1 MTAPRS
7 ELSRGCPWQLRDLLA
22 KLFVLCSLFF
32 NLAEPVL
39 GEEEHS
45 ESLTTALSML
55 EDRELHTQ
63 SALRFSKVYSFVAG
77 VDARELKD
85 ILSAVTG
92 KSGLK
97 NSDRVRSELQ
107 IAILQRL
114 TNHDP
119 IEALEYVEKRNDYE
133 SDLYLREIFE
143 SWANIDPS
151 AALSHARKL
160 DTWSRDI
167 AMLGLLDARIE
178 VELSDVFDVGLELDL
193 NEEDI
198 ATVLSDWLNAQS
210 VQDPKD
216 MWKRLNKL
224 SGNDNFSSIRSLRA
238 SLAIQWYQA
247 EGISALEEI
256 RALSAGRGS
265 YGISFSLRR
274 LLEHIALEDPGFA
287 LNYVLKL
294 PSIDAGLAEELIRI
308 WAEMH
313 PKGALEAT
321 YTVRDDGRRLRHLLQ
336 GEVALVWAEKEPRYI
351 LQNLDVLPEPVRY
364 GAARIGV
371 GEIAKGSLQEAGEYA
386 LQIEDLKLRTIAVSW
401 LLSIWSNHEPSTLLD
416 WLLSDPVNKP
426 IVAELRRGLVYCS
439 LYTDPKGAFQIALGV
454 PCTQWDRGSSDLLGD
469 LPADLQYSLPP
480 SDELVAEVMEKIG
493 KSDSQLALDLL
504 SVIRDEDTKFVAALH
519 LGDALVFQGDITD
532 ALELGQQLPE
542 LVSDRYYFR
551 LFADWSREDPISLLE
566 SIGGFPSPK
575 HKSSAAA
582 FLLRADRRQSTLEE
596 AQVNSLQQYLSNA
609 DRNWV
614 DWH

>member
-1 MTAPRS
+1 M
-7 ELSRGCPWQLRDLLA
+7 
-22 KLFVLCSLFF
+22 KLFLLCTLLFT
-32 NLAEPVL
+32 LTTPVL
-39 GEEEHS
+39 GVEKHS
-45 ESLTTALSML
+45 EGLATALSML

-85 ILSAVTG
+85 ILSAVTD
-92 KSGLK
+92 KSGLRI
-97 NSDRVRSELQ
+97 SDRVRSQLQ

-114 TNHDP
+114 SNHDP
-119 IEALEYVEKRNDYE
+119 TEALEFVEKRNDYD

-143 SWANIDPS
+143 TWATIDLS
-151 AALSHARKL
+151 TALSHARIL
-160 DTWSRDI
+160 DTWSRDH
-167 AMLGLLDARIE
+167 AMLGLLDAGVE
-178 VELSDVFDVGLELDL
+178 VELSDVFDLGLELDL
-193 NEEDI
+193 DEESI
-198 ATVLSDWLNAQS
+198 ATVLADWLNAQS

-224 SGNDNFSSIRSLRA
+224 AGNDGFSSIKSLRA

-247 EGISALEEI
+247 EGVSALEEI
-256 RALSAGRGS
+256 RTLSAERGS

-294 PSIDAGLAEELIRI
+294 PSIDAGLAEDLMRI
-308 WAEMH
+308 WAEMD

-336 GEVALVWAEKEPRYI
+336 GEVALQWAEKEPRYI

-426 IVAELRRGLVYCS
+426 IVAELRRSLVYCS

-454 PCTQWDRGSSDLLGD
+454 PSTQWDRGSSDLLGD

-493 KSDSQLALDLL
+493 KSDSQLALDLF
-504 SVIRDEDTKFVAALH
+504 SVIRDEHTKFVAALH
-519 LGDALVFQGDITD
+519 LGSALVFQGDISD
-532 ALELGQQLPE
+532 ALELAQQLPE
-542 LVSDRYYFR
+542 SDRDRYYSG
-551 LFADWSREDPISLLE
+551 LFAEWRREDPTSLLE
-566 SIGGFPSPK
+566 SVREFPSAK
-575 HKSSAAA
+575 HKSFAAA
-582 FLLRADRRQSTLEE
+582 FLLRENRKQRTLDE
-596 AQVNSLQQYLSNA
+596 AQVNSLRKYLSDA
-609 DRNWV
+609 DRNWI